1 MMSTLLLDS
10 NSYRL
15 GKFRFQIS
23 EKPAFFKHV
32 TPFTPTAA
40 RRHAEGITAQPQPI
54 WLDIV
59 AKPF

>member
-23 EKPAFFKHV
+23 ENPLFSNMSLHLPQQQHGD
-32 TPFTPTAA
+32 TPKELPRNPNQYGLT
-40 RRHAEGITAQPQPI
+40 
-54 WLDIV
+54 
-59 AKPF
+59 

>member
-32 TPFTPTAA
+32 TPLPQQQHGDTPKELPRNPNQYGLT
-40 RRHAEGITAQPQPI
+40 
-54 WLDIV
+54 
-59 AKPF
+59 